1 MQQDDI
7 VSIAIPPQ
15 EQQAPTLD
23 GPPPFDNPPAFDNP
37 PTDDLGPPPD
47 YLYVPPSVE
56 FDIPPDMGSDIGDF
70 APAKPIA
77 ENTVE
82 QPTKNT
88 FEQPTELSNEPPMMT
103 DERVNNL
110 TSKFTLAQLAG
121 VEAVEDQH
129 ALTLA
134 RLHLLRDLK
143 QHDRADALKTLDGSG
158 ISNGTLANIS
168 RAELVGK
175 AIDAAEADTKK
186 YIAQS
191 LATIN
196 QAILLKADPA
206 TVKIPYLNEDKT
218 LLHELL
224 TYSKNE
230 SAFSNQ
236 LLEKVARAENSKFI
250 RDQYKVD
257 NPISSYVLGKQTK
270 EILKSITGQEFT
282 THLTSREMFK
292 DVVAQDLAKAK
303 ETNNYD
309 VVIASA
315 KGNADYTKSLDE
327 ILKNENKQQGKGT
340 KLESYLNARIQEMKD
355 NSSIDFNFTT
365 ENKQGKPEL
374 KVAYDKNFSKDAN
387 LHITNVLNHKD
398 NPTKKLD
405 EEEKEQKEK
414 KAENQQTAE
423 KQNQQTNQQ
432 PQGPYYFHQTYY
444 GIKGFIAGLISGAKS
459 SNKTNENEETVEK
472 KRGPIRNFLAEAN
485 STLNHYAG
493 KGFDYTKD
501 KAAEYGKKTWDYGK
515 ERLSTAKGDSK
526 VLYDDA
532 KNLENPFYS
541 RVKNISKAEQAVY
554 KPTHN
559 IDGLNVSPRL
569 RNYEFG
575 NEMAKLGQYTQAM
588 RGAMLNKNNAPL
600 VRDKM
605 ERFHT
610 LFNNTVN
617 HLSEAHK
624 PTYEQYK
631 TEMPVRL
638 EAKQHA
644 IKVLDQYQDLALT
657 VTAKHRYH
665 DQAVKEEKYNELSR
679 RSLGMTQKLATPT
692 APPKSVAEELA
703 ANVYKDSLFL
713 KHYATDLKN
722 RKSLGLDTQEV
733 ERRIE
738 KRLNN
743 LENTQIKLKQ
753 AMSGPFLGNAKNA
766 DEVKVSLT
774 KVNEYME
781 LSQKLQQA
789 AFSEK
794 GMKEKGKEFKDKA
807 KDNDFSLETMLQN
820 LQESIQ
826 KMIASVSNLFNRNRN
841 TGPQ

>member
-23 GPPPFDNPPAFDNP
+23 GPPSVDNPPAFDNP

-82 QPTKNT
+82 QPTQNT
-88 FEQPTELSNEPPMMT
+88 VEQPTESSNEPPMMT

-143 QHDRADALKTLDGSG
+143 QYDRSDALKTLDGSG

-224 TYSKNE
+224 THSKNK

-236 LLEKVARAENSKFI
+236 LLEEVARAENSKFI

-282 THLTSREMFK
+282 TQLTSRDMFK

-327 ILKNENKQQGKGT
+327 ILKNEHKQQGKGT
-340 KLESYLNARIQEMKD
+340 KLESYLNARMQEMKD

-423 KQNQQTNQQ
+423 KQNQQTNQ
-432 PQGPYYFHQTYY
+432 GPYYFHQTYY

-485 STLNHYAG
+485 N
-493 KGFDYTKD
+493 
-501 KAAEYGKKTWDYGK
+501 
-515 ERLSTAKGDSK
+515 
-526 VLYDDA
+526 DDA

-624 PTYEQYK
+624 PTYAQYK

-789 AFSEK
+789 EFSEK
-794 GMKEKGKEFKDKA
+794 GMKEKGKAFKDKA

-820 LQESIQ
+820 LQGSIQ

>member
-23 GPPPFDNPPAFDNP
+23 GPPSVDNPPAFDNP

-82 QPTKNT
+82 QPTQNT
-88 FEQPTELSNEPPMMT
+88 VEQPTESSNEPPMMT

-143 QHDRADALKTLDGSG
+143 QYDRSDALKTLDGSG

-224 TYSKNE
+224 THSKNK

-236 LLEKVARAENSKFI
+236 LLEEVARAENSKFI

-282 THLTSREMFK
+282 TQLTSRDMFK
-292 DVVAQDLAKAK
+292 DVVAQDLAQAK

-327 ILKNENKQQGKGT
+327 ILKNEHKQQGKGT
-340 KLESYLNARIQEMKD
+340 KLESYLNARMQEMKD

-423 KQNQQTNQQ
+423 KQNQQTNQ
-432 PQGPYYFHQTYY
+432 GPYYFHQTYY

-485 STLNHYAG
+485 N
-493 KGFDYTKD
+493 
-501 KAAEYGKKTWDYGK
+501 
-515 ERLSTAKGDSK
+515 
-526 VLYDDA
+526 DDA

-624 PTYEQYK
+624 PTYAQYK

-789 AFSEK
+789 EFSEK
-794 GMKEKGKEFKDKA
+794 GMKEKGKAFKDKA

-820 LQESIQ
+820 LQGSIQ